1 MTAFSL
7 TPVFPDTLSVCVCA
21 RACAHVKC
29 VFFYVLSA
37 ILQTGPNDLPSLFE
51 SCDFHQFQ

>member
-1 MTAFSL
+1 M
-7 TPVFPDTLSVCVCA
+7 CA